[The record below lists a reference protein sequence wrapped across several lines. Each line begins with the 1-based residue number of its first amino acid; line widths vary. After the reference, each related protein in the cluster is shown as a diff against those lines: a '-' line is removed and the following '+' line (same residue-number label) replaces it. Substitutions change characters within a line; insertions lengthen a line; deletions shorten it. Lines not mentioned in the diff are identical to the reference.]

1 MSDNFDLFRNPPDEP
16 EEPKT
21 PPRPPRAIAPRDAYD
36 EAKPPSARDAARNR
50 RAMQADGFRVQTFN
64 NGELVQPEAPTRS
77 EEPVDLDDED
87 DGDEIEVFDDD
98 PELLDDEDDLDE
110 DEGEDDGDEIDA
122 ALAARRGERSKR
134 RRQPVLSRPRMIIS
148 TFSSLLTVAVAAVLV
163 STLFSLWTSPTFFSD
178 EFRAGLNR
186 VQATQRLINIQPTPL
201 PTSAHAVKIGIVA
214 GHSGKPQDPSQN
226 LDPGAVCD
234 DGLTE
239 LSVNQA
245 VAGRVLAALQRD
257 GYSVELMGE
266 FDDKLENY
274 RADVLLSI
282 HSNDCQDYGP
292 EATGYI
298 VASAASRGTTRGE
311 DERLLNC
318 MIEQYG
324 ATTGLPRHFG
334 VTVDMTEY
342 HTFSEVSADTPVAII
357 ELGFLRNDRA
367 MLTQQQ
373 DLLAQGIANGI
384 RCFLRPDIYTT
395 VTEVTPDAPAQ

>member
-1 MSDNFDLFRNPPDEP
+1 MNDNFDLFRTPPDEP
-16 EEPKT
+16 EAPKT
-21 PPRPPRAIAPRDAYD
+21 PPRS
-36 EAKPPSARDAARNR
+36 SAQDAASNAPKTPTRAAAWNQ
-50 RAMQADGFRVQTFN
+50 RAMQADGFSVQTYD
-64 NGELVQPEAPTRS
+64 NGVLQQPEAPPAPQPP
-77 EEPVDLDDED
+77 EEPALIEDEAEAGGAIETFDDDLDLLDEEADDED
-87 DGDEIEVFDDD
+87 ETGDAPTV
-98 PELLDDEDDLDE
+98 
-110 DEGEDDGDEIDA
+110 
-122 ALAARRGERSKR
+122 RRASRSKR
-134 RRQPVLSRPRMIIS
+134 RRPITSPRIMIS
-148 TFSSLLTVAVAAVLV
+148 TFSSLLTVAAAAVLV

-201 PTSAHAVKIGIVA
+201 PTGVHEIKIGIVA
-214 GHSGKPQDPSQN
+214 GHSGKPQDPSFN

-257 GYSVELMGE
+257 GYSVELLGE
-266 FDDKLENY
+266 FDDKLEDY

-282 HSNDCQDYGP
+282 HSNDCLDYGP

-298 VASAASRGTTRGE
+298 VASAAARGTTRGE

-318 MIEQYG
+318 MVEQYG
-324 ATTGLPRHFG
+324 ATTGMPRHYG
-334 VTVDMTEY
+334 ITVDMTEY
-342 HTFSEVSADTPVAII
+342 HTFGEVSADTPVAII

-373 DLLAQGIANGI
+373 DLLAQGVANGI
-384 RCFLRPDIYTT
+384 RCFLRPDVYTT
-395 VTEVTPDAPAQ
+395 VTEITPDAPAQ

>member
-1 MSDNFDLFRNPPDEP
+1 MSDNFDLFRTPPDEP
-16 EEPKT
+16 EAPKT
-21 PPRPPRAIAPRDAYD
+21 PPSQPPRAPRPDAPRDAR
-36 EAKPPSARDAARNR
+36 KLSPRTAAWTR
-50 RAMQADGFRVQTFN
+50 RAMQADGFQIRTYD
-64 NGELVQPEAPTRS
+64 NGELVQPPVTEQR
-77 EEPVDLDDED
+77 EEPASSDED
-87 DGDEIEVFDDD
+87 ESGTDEGIETFDDD
-98 PELLDDEDDLDE
+98 PEMADEEPEDGEDEDVVVVRRTSR
-110 DEGEDDGDEIDA
+110 
-122 ALAARRGERSKR
+122 ARHR
-134 RRQPVLSRPRMIIS
+134 RPSNTPRLIIG

-201 PTSAHAVKIGIVA
+201 PTGVHQIKIGIVA
-214 GHSGKPQDPSQN
+214 GHSGKPQDPSFN

-257 GYSVELMGE
+257 GYSVELLGE
-266 FDDKLENY
+266 FDDKLEDY
-274 RADVLLSI
+274 RADVLISI
-282 HSNDCQDYGP
+282 HSNDCMDYGP

-298 VASAASRGTTRGE
+298 VASASARGTTRGE

-342 HTFSEVSADTPVAII
+342 HTFSEVSADTPVAIL
-357 ELGFLRNDRA
+357 ELGFLRNDRG

-373 DLLAQGIANGI
+373 DLLAQGVANGI

-395 VTEVTPDAPAQ
+395 VTEVTPDVPAQ

>member
-1 MSDNFDLFRNPPDEP
+1 MQSEGFQIRTYDNGVLQQPQAPAKPDEP
-16 EEPKT
+16 VLIE
-21 PPRPPRAIAPRDAYD
+21 
-36 EAKPPSARDAARNR
+36 
-50 RAMQADGFRVQTFN
+50 
-64 NGELVQPEAPTRS
+64 
-77 EEPVDLDDED
+77 DDED
-87 DGDEIEVFDDD
+87 PAEDEIEAFDADS
-98 PELLDDEDDLDE
+98 ELLDDETDDE
-110 DEGEDDGDEIDA
+110 DEIDA
-122 ALAARRGERSKR
+122 ALEARRGTRSKR
-134 RRQPVLSRPRMIIS
+134 RRQSAFSRPRIIIS

-201 PTSAHAVKIGIVA
+201 PTGVHEIKIGIVA
-214 GHSGKPQDPSQN
+214 GHSGKPQDPSFN

-257 GYSVELMGE
+257 GYTVEMLGE
-266 FDDKLENY
+266 FDDRLDDF
-274 RADVLLSI
+274 RGDVLVSI
-282 HSNDCQDYGP
+282 HSNDCMDYGP

-298 VASAASRGTTRGE
+298 VASAAARGTTRGE

-318 MIEQYG
+318 MVEQYG
-324 ATTGLPRHFG
+324 KTTGLPRHYG
-334 VTVDMTEY
+334 ITVDMTEY
-342 HTFSEVSADTPVAII
+342 HTFGEVSADTPVAII
-357 ELGFLRNDRA
+357 ELGFLRNDRT

-373 DLLAQGIANGI
+373 DLLAQGVANGI
-384 RCFLRPDIYTT
+384 RCFLRPDVYTT